1 MLACG
6 SLGTGWEDR
15 GLTVGSE
22 RPSEGSGGSVE
33 GSQRPT
39 EGSGGLTEG
48 SGGPAGR
55 DRWKM
60 EKQRNSPMW
69 YHRSLAPTGAAA
81 QKWGKGNAGQLKQ
94 RFCTDSACFRT
105 SRTDRPTDRQSDIQS
120 RVHATKKKYKL
131 A

>member
-22 RPSEGSGGSVE
+22 RSSEGSGGSVE

-55 DRWKM
+55 DQWKM
-60 EKQRNSPMW
+60 EKQRNMIALCGTIG
-69 YHRSLAPTGAAA
+69 H
-81 QKWGKGNAGQLKQ
+81 
-94 RFCTDSACFRT
+94 
-105 SRTDRPTDRQSDIQS
+105 
-120 RVHATKKKYKL
+120 
-131 A
+131 